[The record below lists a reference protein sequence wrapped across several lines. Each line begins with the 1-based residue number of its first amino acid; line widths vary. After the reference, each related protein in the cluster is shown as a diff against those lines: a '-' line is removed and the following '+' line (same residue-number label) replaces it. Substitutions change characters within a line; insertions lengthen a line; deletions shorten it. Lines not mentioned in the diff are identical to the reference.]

1 MTIETISLAPDLK
14 ICRIV
19 NGMWQVAGGH
29 GHITPQNAISAM
41 MQYHTAGLTTWDMA
55 DIYGPAEEFFGK
67 FRRDLEQSG
76 HDLNGLVGLTKFVP
90 NPGLMSKNLVQR
102 AIKNSIL
109 QMNVSKLDLV
119 QFHWWDYDD
128 PSYLDALRHLTTL
141 CDEGKIQHIGLTNF
155 DTARMQTMLDEGF
168 EIVSNQVQYSVIDQR
183 PQVEMESFCR
193 KNNIKLLTY
202 GTLGGG
208 LISERFLG
216 VSEPTRA
223 DLNTY
228 SLQKYKNMIDVWG
241 RWDLFQKL
249 LGTLDEIAKRHQ
261 TKIANVAI
269 RLILDKPEVAGV
281 IVGSRLG
288 ITEHIEQ
295 NKETFSLRLDSD
307 DHNVIKEITNQAN
320 DLYDIIG
327 DCGSEYR

>member
-1 MTIETISLAPDLK
+1 
-14 ICRIV
+14 
-19 NGMWQVAGGH
+19 
-29 GHITPQNAISAM
+29 
-41 MQYHTAGLTTWDMA
+41 
-55 DIYGPAEEFFGK
+55 
-67 FRRDLEQSG
+67 
-76 HDLNGLVGLTKFVP
+76 
-90 NPGLMSKNLVQR
+90 
-102 AIKNSIL
+102 
-109 QMNVSKLDLV
+109 
-119 QFHWWDYDD
+119 
-128 PSYLDALRHLTTL
+128 
-141 CDEGKIQHIGLTNF
+141 
-155 DTARMQTMLDEGF
+155 MQTMLDEGF

-223 DLNTY
+223 DLNTH

-288 ITEHIEQ
+288 IAEHIEQ

-307 DHNVIKEITNQAN
+307 DHDVIKEITNQAN

>member
-1 MTIETISLAPDLK
+1 MTIETIPLAPDLK
-14 ICRIV
+14 ICRII

-29 GHITPQNAISAM
+29 GYITPQNAIDAM

-67 FRRDLEQSG
+67 FRHDLEQSG
-76 HDLNGLVGLTKFVP
+76 RDLSSLVGLTKFVP
-90 NPGLMSKNLVQR
+90 NPGPMSKNLVQR

-109 QMNVSKLDLV
+109 RMNVSKLDLV

-128 PSYLDALRHLTTL
+128 PSYLDALRHLSAL
-141 CDEGKIQHIGLTNF
+141 RDEGKILHIGLTNF
-155 DTARMQTMLDEGF
+155 DTARMQTILDKGF
-168 EIVSNQVQYSVIDQR
+168 EIISNQVQYSVIDQR
-183 PQVEMESFCR
+183 PQVEMESLCK

-228 SLQKYKNMIDVWG
+228 SLQKYKNMVDAWG
-241 RWDLFQKL
+241 GWILFQKL
-249 LGTLDEIAKRHQ
+249 LEALYKIAKRHQ
-261 TKIANVAI
+261 TTIANVAT
-269 RLILDKPEVAGV
+269 RLILDKPEVGGV
-281 IVGSRLG
+281 IIGARLG
-288 ITEHIEQ
+288 ISEHIDQ
-295 NKETFSLRLDSD
+295 NKETFSLNLDSD
-307 DHNVIKEITNQAN
+307 DHNMIKEITTQAN
-320 DLYDIIG
+320 ELHDVIG